1 MGESW
6 SAERA
11 QDQRRQA
18 EARLAADASV
28 AATAQAVDGANLLH
42 ELQVHQVELELQNE
56 ELRQAQRELEESRDR
71 FRILYDQAPFA
82 YLTLAGDGKILAAN
96 PTAATLLGVDRAG
109 LLGRALSGFM
119 NRHDADAFYLH
130 RLDVLAEQPTAGCD
144 VGIRRADGATFPV
157 HIDSVRAFGSKGATG
172 PGATWYTALIDIS
185 ALKRAEEHLQES
197 EAHFREIAERIE
209 DVFYVRD
216 RHGLISYVSPA
227 YKRIWGRPASALI
240 GRESAWLETVDVA
253 DRDRV
258 ATAWVRMR
266 AGAAVSEIYRIKRP
280 DGATRWVH
288 SRAFPVLGSDGQVD
302 RFVGVVRDIT
312 VERKLELELRQAQKM
327 EAIGT
332 LASGVAH
339 NLRNMLQA
347 LLLFVDIA
355 ETSDD
360 RAHANEAIRRAR
372 ETGKRGAGLI
382 DQLMV
387 FARKQ
392 EREPPL
398 VPINLDAALR
408 DAAVLLKPMVG
419 DGIHLEIEAGAPH
432 AVILSDFVELEQ
444 VLLNLASNARDAMPG
459 GGTLTMKTEPAVLN
473 QEVADAHSVAQGS
486 YVKLTVR
493 DTGSG
498 MDDETTARIFEPFFT
513 TKDVDKG
520 TGLGL
525 STVFGIIRRLGGCI
539 EVASKKGEGTT
550 FTICLP
556 SLEGTLRS

>member
-1 MGESW
+1 
-6 SAERA
+6 
-11 QDQRRQA
+11 
-18 EARLAADASV
+18 
-28 AATAQAVDGANLLH
+28 
-42 ELQVHQVELELQNE
+42 
-56 ELRQAQRELEESRDR
+56 
-71 FRILYDQAPFA
+71 
-82 YLTLAGDGKILAAN
+82 
-96 PTAATLLGVDRAG
+96 
-109 LLGRALSGFM
+109 
-119 NRHDADAFYLH
+119 
-130 RLDVLAEQPTAGCD
+130 
-144 VGIRRADGATFPV
+144 
-157 HIDSVRAFGSKGATG
+157 
-172 PGATWYTALIDIS
+172 
-185 ALKRAEEHLQES
+185 
-197 EAHFREIAERIE
+197 
-209 DVFYVRD
+209 
-216 RHGLISYVSPA
+216 
-227 YKRIWGRPASALI
+227 
-240 GRESAWLETVDVA
+240 
-253 DRDRV
+253 
-258 ATAWVRMR
+258 MR